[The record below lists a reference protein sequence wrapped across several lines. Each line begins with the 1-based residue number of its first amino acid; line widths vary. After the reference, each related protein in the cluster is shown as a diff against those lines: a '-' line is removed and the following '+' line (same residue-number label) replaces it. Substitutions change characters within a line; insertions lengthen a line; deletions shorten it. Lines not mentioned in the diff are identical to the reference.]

1 MKIHRVETIADLMS
15 LATFDNV
22 DALAADIR
30 GLLVNAIA
38 TKALVEVASPGSSVG
53 MFKGA
58 AMSWKDDGV
67 NEQRITG
74 TSGDGKSLQ
83 FVTTS
88 LKNKGKHKPARL

>member
-1 MKIHRVETIADLMS
+1 
-15 LATFDNV
+15 
-22 DALAADIR
+22 
-30 GLLVNAIA
+30 
-38 TKALVEVASPGSSVG
+38 
-53 MFKGA
+53 MFKGG

-88 LKNKGKHKPARL
+88 LKNKGKHKPV